1 MILKLLTLTRLM
13 LITNIPLKIVVTNLT
28 RQALSFLSW
37 VLVSLRFLRV
47 SGDFKI
53 NVALPH
59 LWLAN

>member
-1 MILKLLTLTRLM
+1 M

-37 VLVSLRFLRV
+37 VLESERFVRV

-53 NVALPH
+53 KVALPH
-59 LWLAN
+59 LCLAN

>member
-1 MILKLLTLTRLM
+1 MV
-13 LITNIPLKIVVTNLT
+13 ITNIPLKIVVTNLT

-59 LWLAN
+59 L